1 MKVLSDPDPL
11 LGIII
16 KFKHP
21 IMVDGNDDGSDN
33 SEEGSIPGYSQE
45 SSDSLPPLCFRTIW
59 DCPGITLDQ
68 IENSDGKVITGW
80 RCGYCPIPGGL
91 GSAPFFKYRNATK
104 ALSHLSSKGYD
115 IVTCKGIKNIP
126 TNVRNALTALQ
137 HAKINKKSHR
147 NAQQNT
153 IVEEIIGH
161 QTHALSVNE
170 SCR

>member
-33 SEEGSIPGYSQE
+33 SEEGNIPGYSQE

-59 DCPGITLDQ
+59 DCPGITLDEM
-68 IENSDGKVITGW
+68 ENSDGKVITGW

-104 ALSHLSSKGYD
+104 ALSHLSSKSKD
-115 IVTCKGIKNIP
+115 IHRCKGYKNIP
-126 TNVRNALTALQ
+126 TNVRHALTALQ
-137 HAKINKKSHR
+137 YLKLNERSDRAARK
-147 NAQQNT
+147 NT
-153 IVEEIIGH
+153 IVEEVINN
-161 QTHALSVNE
+161 QANALSLKE
-170 SCR
+170 ISR